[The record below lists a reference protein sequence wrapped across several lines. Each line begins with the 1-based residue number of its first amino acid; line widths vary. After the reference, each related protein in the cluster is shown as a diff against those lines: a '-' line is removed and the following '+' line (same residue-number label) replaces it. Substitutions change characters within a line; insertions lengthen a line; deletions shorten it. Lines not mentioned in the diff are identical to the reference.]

1 MKFFIKSL
9 QVLLFVVFTQQVSIS
24 QTCPTSS
31 ISAGSNTTICRGNC
45 ASLAATIATLN
56 TTSSYSVGSIPYA
69 PFPFGVGTTAIPN
82 VDDVWSSVIPIGF
95 NFCFFGNTFN
105 QLLNHF

>member
-31 ISAGSNTTICRGNC
+31 ISAGSNTGE
-45 ASLAATIATLN
+45 IAP
-56 TTSSYSVGSIPYA
+56 V
-69 PFPFGVGTTAIPN
+69 
-82 VDDVWSSVIPIGF
+82 
-95 NFCFFGNTFN
+95 
-105 QLLNHF
+105 